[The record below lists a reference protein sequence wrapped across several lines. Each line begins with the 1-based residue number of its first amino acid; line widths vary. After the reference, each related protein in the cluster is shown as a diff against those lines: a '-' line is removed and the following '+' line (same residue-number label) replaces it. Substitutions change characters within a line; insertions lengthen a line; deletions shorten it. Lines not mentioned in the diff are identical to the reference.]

1 MRSQT
6 MHHYLGKKR
15 AVGDNYCMNDNLTP
29 LKQRQLGS
37 TDLQLSLLGLGTVK
51 LGRDQQVKYPTDF
64 KIPEDKEV
72 KNLFSACQD
81 LGINFI
87 DTAPAYGVSEE
98 RLGQLLPNKNDWMI
112 MTKVGEA
119 FENGES
125 SFDFSAEATRKSIER
140 SLKRLKRD
148 YLDMVLVH
156 SDGNDMN
163 IINNE
168 GALDEL
174 ARMKQQGLIRS
185 FGMSTK
191 TTEGGLWVVEHCD
204 VVMAT
209 CNLSDDHDLP
219 VINRATELN
228 KGVVVKKGLQS
239 GHADK
244 TAGGSGIEAAFE
256 HVFNQEGVTSMIVGT
271 INLKHLE
278 DNVHIVNK
286 LTT

>member
-1 MRSQT
+1 MVIDFKDT
-6 MHHYLGKKR
+6 
-15 AVGDNYCMNDNLTP
+15 VP
-29 LKQRQLGS
+29 LQQRQLGS
-37 TDLQLSLLGLGTVK
+37 TDLYLSLLGLGTVK

-72 KNLFSACQD
+72 KNLFAMCQD

-87 DTAPAYGVSEE
+87 DTAPAYGNSEE
-98 RLGQLLPNKNDWMI
+98 RLGKLLPNKNDWMI

-125 SFDFSAEATRKSIER
+125 SFDFSAEATRKSIEK
-140 SLKRLKRD
+140 SLRLLKRD
-148 YLDMVLVH
+148 YVDMVLVH

-168 GALDEL
+168 GALPEL
-174 ARMKQQGLIRS
+174 DKMKQEGLIRS
-185 FGMSTK
+185 YGMSTK
-191 TTEGGLWVVEHCD
+191 TTEGGLWVVENCD

-209 CNLSDDHDLP
+209 CNTSDDHDLP
-219 VINRATELN
+219 VIARAKELN

-244 TAGGSGIEAAFE
+244 SAGGLGIEGAFK
-256 HVFNQEGVTSMIVGT
+256 HVFDQPGVTSMIVGT
-271 INLKHLE
+271 INLQHLR
-278 DNVHIVNK
+278 DNVHIVNDV
-286 LTT
+286 THAE